1 MDEEPSLLPH
11 NNDETTP
18 LVVQSEGDDLE
29 ENDNSDNR
37 IGIVQLFVQFDF
49 HSLQLL
55 IFSLILQ
62 IPTFQGHDHHPF
74 YIYSCFSKIFYRNV
88 ILAAETPRKLYLPS
102 F

>member
-37 IGIVQLFVQFDF
+37 IGIVQLFCESPLGA
-49 HSLQLL
+49 SL
-55 IFSLILQ
+55 
-62 IPTFQGHDHHPF
+62 
-74 YIYSCFSKIFYRNV
+74 
-88 ILAAETPRKLYLPS
+88 
-102 F
+102 